1 MWRKEVEEK
10 KQLGWRMRR
19 RYTRKRHKGG
29 EPVTIKVNKMSD
41 VILPCSL
48 GTNEDIESKLFVWK
62 KGGKK
67 RVFYY
72 DEHDGFGLGRFKGR
86 VSHFPDG
93 LKYGNASII
102 IRNTK
107 LSDSGNYI
115 CDFPRLQP
123 RQKFHIQLVVEPLI
137 FTVKKGRDVVLPCS
151 LSSKENIEF
160 KRFDWKKDGQ
170 KKVFLYDVGTHYNN
184 GRAGQA
190 WQFKGR
196 VSHFPDELKYGNA
209 SITIRN
215 TKVIDSGNYTCDFP
229 DLQSSQIINIQ
240 LVVVVVVVGGECFH

>member
-1 MWRKEVEEK
+1 MFNLQVTSTTM
-10 KQLGWRMRR
+10 QLLALACLCLL
-19 RYTRKRHKGG
+19 TRSGTTFADEH

-62 KGGKK
+62 KSGQKA
-67 RVFYY
+67 VFYY

-123 RQKFHIQLVVEPLI
+123 RQKFHIQLVVAMQKHLEC
-137 FTVKKGRDVVLPCS
+137 LPGFMIMKVMMKS
-151 LSSKENIEF
+151 
-160 KRFDWKKDGQ
+160 
-170 KKVFLYDVGTHYNN
+170 VFLLSECSSECAECAD
-184 GRAGQA
+184 R
-190 WQFKGR
+190 WIDR
-196 VSHFPDELKYGNA
+196 VIITWEKERERSH
-209 SITIRN
+209 
-215 TKVIDSGNYTCDFP
+215 
-229 DLQSSQIINIQ
+229 
-240 LVVVVVVVGGECFH
+240 